1 MSDTLQLVV
10 NVPFTQHHKNNSTFQ
25 ARNECPICF
34 SLSLTPNTQHHRN
47 NSTFQVLNECPI
59 CFSLSSTCLSLNT
72 TRTTQHSSAQRMSD
86 TLQLVVNVP
95 HTQHHRNNSTFQVR
109 NECPIRFSLSLSCRI
124 TQTPR
129 NCSSGCPICFSLSVT
144 FPTLNSTGATQH
156 SIGHSLRLS
165 MVAFFLCGECP
176 EPHRQAEAYRT
187 FA

>member
-1 MSDTLQLVV
+1 
-10 NVPFTQHHKNNSTFQ
+10 
-25 ARNECPICF
+25 
-34 SLSLTPNTQHHRN
+34 
-47 NSTFQVLNECPI
+47 
-59 CFSLSSTCLSLNT
+59 
-72 TRTTQHSSAQRMSD
+72 
-86 TLQLVVNVP
+86 
-95 HTQHHRNNSTFQVR
+95 VR

-187 FA
+187 FVALIDSCLFLSFTWTTKKLDDNTYFGLVSSTLSPGCGKLPARASLTASIRIFAAFRTSSCRATSRSSAS

>member
-1 MSDTLQLVV
+1 MEALDKSLSKEPSNSSSQRLLKRMSDTLQLVV

-25 ARNECPICF
+25 A
-34 SLSLTPNTQHHRN
+34 
-47 NSTFQVLNECPI
+47 LNECPI
-59 CFSLSSTCLSLNT
+59 RFSLSSTLPTFNAT
-72 TRTTQHSSAQRMSD
+72 GTTQHSKRSTNVRYASACRQRAFHS
-86 TLQLVVNVP
+86 TPQEQLSI
-95 HTQHHRNNSTFQVR
+95 QAL